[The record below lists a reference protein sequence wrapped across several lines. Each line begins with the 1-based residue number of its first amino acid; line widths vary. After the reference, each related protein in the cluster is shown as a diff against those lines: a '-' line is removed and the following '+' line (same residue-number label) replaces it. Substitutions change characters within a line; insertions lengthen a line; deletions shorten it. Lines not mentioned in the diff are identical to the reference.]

1 MKTGPDR
8 KRMSHILVLTHAS
21 LAEQPY
27 GGAQRVTAL
36 LDAIGEPALLCQP
49 GRSHPRHEVWSYP
62 RDFGKK
68 KFLINWGIFNFY
80 WPSNAQRVRD
90 ALARRQIAAA
100 VLTSIWNYH
109 PLRDTPGLPKVL
121 DAQNVEARAI
131 GERFGHH
138 HPFTRMVHAHEAR
151 VLQAMDRVCA
161 CSEVDRE
168 LFVDSYGLDPAHVSV
183 VPNGVHLR
191 PAADAH
197 LPAELPNEWNERLG
211 AATVLFFMGKL
222 DYQPN
227 RAALQFMSDSL
238 LPELERRAPGRFKI
252 LVCGDPHP
260 PGSFHHAMLFAG
272 RVPTLTPYLQRRT
285 SVSPHWLPGLVLV
298 SRFSNIWRRR
308 RRWFQLRRGQKGWR
322 ASPGPIYWS
331 PNYATSPPPCSRL
344 LMTVSVLPRSGA
356 PVARW

>member
-260 PGSFHHAMLFAG
+260 PGEPY
-272 RVPTLTPYLQRRT
+272 RV
-285 SVSPHWLPGLVLV
+285 
-298 SRFSNIWRRR
+298 
-308 RRWFQLRRGQKGWR
+308 LRRLDSLNQ
-322 ASPGPIYWS
+322 
-331 PNYATSPPPCSRL
+331 AT
-344 LMTVSVLPRSGA
+344 A
-356 PVARW
+356 AWA